1 MEMDR
6 RVARTDQAIKDA
18 YFSLI
23 RERGTTR
30 ITISEVA
37 RRADIDRKTFYLH
50 YDSLKDVLDEYIEKR
65 ISHIEALLADTDYL
79 TDPFN
84 VGIIYSIINSANEA
98 ELEFLESISA
108 SESDNDLWNQIS
120 DVLTE
125 KAVEIY
131 KPHTAPEIDEK
142 VLRVYADYFISGALS
157 IYRKW
162 LRGEYEISWHEL
174 LKTVREV
181 GEHGLKRVLMI
192 TG

>member
-50 YDSLKDVLDEYIEKR
+50 YDSLKDVLDEYIEER
-65 ISHIEALLADTDYL
+65 ISHIESLLADTDYL

-108 SESDNDLWNQIS
+108 SESYNDLWKQIS

-162 LRGEYEISWHEL
+162 LRGDYEISWHEL
-174 LKTVREV
+174 VKTVREV

>member
-1 MEMDR
+1 ML
-6 RVARTDQAIKDA
+6 
-18 YFSLI
+18 S
-23 RERGTTR
+23 
-30 ITISEVA
+30 
-37 RRADIDRKTFYLH
+37 RAA
-50 YDSLKDVLDEYIEKR
+50 DVR

-108 SESDNDLWNQIS
+108 SESYNDLWKQIS

-162 LRGEYEISWHEL
+162 LRGDYEISWHEL
-174 LKTVREV
+174 VKTVREV

>member
-50 YDSLKDVLDEYIEKR
+50 YDSLKDVLDEYIEER

-108 SESDNDLWNQIS
+108 SESYNDLWKQIS
-120 DVLTE
+120 GVLTE

-142 VLRVYADYFISGALS
+142 ALRVYADYFISGALS

-162 LRGEYEISWHEL
+162 LRGDYEISWHEL
-174 LKTVREV
+174 VKTVREV

>member
-50 YDSLKDVLDEYIEKR
+50 YDSLKDVLDEYIEER

-108 SESDNDLWNQIS
+108 SESYNDLWKQIS
-120 DVLTE
+120 GVLTE

-142 VLRVYADYFISGALS
+142 ALRVYADYFISGALS

-162 LRGEYEISWHEL
+162 LRGDYEISWHEL